1 MLLIAALGNPGK
13 KYESTKHNFGYWVA
27 DKLAEQNSISF
38 RSGKGKYIFAQISG
52 KMILVKPVTYMNESG
67 IAVADAIRYFDVP
80 LENMLV
86 AYDDIDLPL
95 GSIRFRQKG
104 GTGGHRGVESIIY
117 HLRSENFNRLK
128 LGIATEGHMR
138 PAEKYVLRPFHKS
151 HNESI
156 ASVVDTACEAISHL
170 IDNGL
175 EATMNKYNQKG

>member
-104 GTGGHRGVESIIY
+104 GTGGHRGD
-117 HLRSENFNRLK
+117 RK
-128 LGIATEGHMR
+128 
-138 PAEKYVLRPFHKS
+138 
-151 HNESI
+151 
-156 ASVVDTACEAISHL
+156 SVV
-170 IDNGL
+170 
-175 EATMNKYNQKG
+175 